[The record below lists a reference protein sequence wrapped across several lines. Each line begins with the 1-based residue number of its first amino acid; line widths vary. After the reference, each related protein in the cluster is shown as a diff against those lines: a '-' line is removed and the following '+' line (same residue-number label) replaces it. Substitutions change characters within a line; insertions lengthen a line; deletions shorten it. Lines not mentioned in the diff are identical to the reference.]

1 VPTFLCDW
9 KTGDDDWWRSCKLVD
24 SGTNQFSCLSVCDDG
39 SYPCDLSARWAESDC
54 VWEPTPTLRPTFAP
68 IPAPTP
74 LPTVSPMPS
83 PVPSPAPTPFC
94 AWRSPQ
100 AGAEWAIGSEQT
112 VEWDYFVVAT
122 SVNLELVQGGVALQ
136 YIKVSYP
143 VSAGKSV
150 PWKVPDLAPGDY
162 AIRLASSA
170 DATVYCDSPDV
181 LIGDDDEDVSATA
194 HLWYVPLV
202 AAGVGMILQAV
213 AYSRHQKEH
222 EGKARIS
229 ELQFALIELSLV
241 DVTTDL
247 LFVVEVWWHPI
258 FGPTALAFLLL
269 SFVANALLVIKV
281 LKSSLDTGKTS
292 KGPGLYAIIIL
303 LSVTSPDLLAL
314 LPWEGGDFDANGFP
328 DGVNALVGN
337 AKMLE
342 DVPQFA
348 IQVAYSATQSDRVN
362 VLTWMSLGA
371 STLCMLWRGLVACL
385 SKQRARRREA
395 RVAERLA
402 PPALVERDADDERE
416 DHEREQRGV
425 RVVGQVVLVL
435 QEVERDVRDAD
446 VRAEQRGVREEQRAA
461 RG

>member
-1 VPTFLCDW
+1 MC
-9 KTGDDDWWRSCKLVD
+9 G
-24 SGTNQFSCLSVCDDG
+24 SGSF
-39 SYPCDLSARWAESDC
+39 PCDLSASTCA
-54 VWEPTPTLRPTFAP
+54 VVPTPVPV
-68 IPAPTP
+68 PAPTP
-74 LPTVSPMPS
+74 VPTAVPVPVPTAMPS
-83 PVPSPAPTPFC
+83 PVPSPAPTPLC
-94 AWRSPQ
+94 AWLSLQ
-100 AGAEWAIGSEQT
+100 AGAKWAIGSEQT

-122 SVNLELVQGGVALQ
+122 SVNLELVQGGVTLQ

-150 PWKVPDLAPGDY
+150 PWKVPNLAPGDY
-162 AIRLASSA
+162 VIRLASSA

-181 LIGDDDEDVSATA
+181 AIGDDDEDVSATA

-213 AYSRHQKEH
+213 AYSRHQKEN

-328 DGVNALVGN
+328 DGVNALVYY
-337 AKMLE
+337 AKLVE
-342 DVPQFA
+342 DVPQFP
-348 IQVAYSATQSDRVN
+348 IQVVYSATQSDRVN

-385 SKQRARRREA
+385 SKQG
-395 RVAERLA
+395 LSS
-402 PPALVERDADDERE
+402 ADIELT
-416 DHEREQRGV
+416 V
-425 RVVGQVVLVL
+425 R
-435 QEVERDVRDAD
+435 
-446 VRAEQRGVREEQRAA
+446 
-461 RG
+461 

>member
-1 VPTFLCDW
+1 MWLPGEKYVLAWDFFRMP
-9 KTGDDDWWRSCKLVD
+9 
-24 SGTNQFSCLSVCDDG
+24 LSVHVELWRDG
-39 SYPCDLSARWAESDC
+39 ARAEYLAISW
-54 VWEPTPTLRPTFAP
+54 VNNGTFAWP
-68 IPAPTP
+68 IPAEIK
-74 LPTVSPMPS
+74 
-83 PVPSPAPTPFC
+83 
-94 AWRSPQ
+94 Q
-100 AGAEWAIGSEQT
+100 AD
-112 VEWDYFVVAT
+112 DYR
-122 SVNLELVQGGVALQ
+122 
-136 YIKVSYP
+136 
-143 VSAGKSV
+143 
-150 PWKVPDLAPGDY
+150 
-162 AIRLASSA
+162 IRLTSA
-170 DATVYCDSPDV
+170 VDATLYADSDAFV
-181 LIGDDDEDVSATA
+181 IGVDEEESATA

-385 SKQRARRREA
+385 SKQG
-395 RVAERLA
+395 LSS
-402 PPALVERDADDERE
+402 ADIELT
-416 DHEREQRGV
+416 V
-425 RVVGQVVLVL
+425 R
-435 QEVERDVRDAD
+435 
-446 VRAEQRGVREEQRAA
+446 
-461 RG
+461 